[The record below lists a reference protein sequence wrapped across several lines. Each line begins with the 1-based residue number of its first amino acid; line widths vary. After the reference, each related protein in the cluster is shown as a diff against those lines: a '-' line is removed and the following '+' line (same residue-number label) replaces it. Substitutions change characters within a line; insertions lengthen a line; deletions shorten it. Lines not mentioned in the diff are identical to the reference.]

1 MNTVA
6 YFNEIA
12 HDWNRIRKEYFED
25 ELRSKVI
32 SKTDVKGKVCADLG
46 CGTGFISLGLSEKA
60 DIVFSIDSSNNMLKE
75 LRNSAFNK
83 QIKNIYEI
91 KGDMYDLPLYDESV
105 DAVFINMALHHIVD
119 IEKAIKDMY
128 RILKKGGSL
137 VISDVEQHNG
147 NWAKEEMHDVWL
159 GFSHDQIEE
168 AMTKV
173 KFEEI
178 NVESTGL
185 KCTGY
190 SSKGECTTTGI
201 FIAVGK
207 KN

>member
-12 HDWNRIRKEYFED
+12 HDWNKIRKEYFQD

-32 SKTDVKGKVCADLG
+32 SKIDVSGKVCADLG
-46 CGTGFISLGLSEKA
+46 CGTGFISLGLAQKA
-60 DIVFSIDSSNNMLKE
+60 DIVFSIDSSSNMLKE
-75 LRNSAFNK
+75 LRRSTFNK
-83 QIKNIYEI
+83 EIKNVYEI

-119 IEKAIKDMY
+119 IEKAITDMN
-128 RILKKGGSL
+128 RILKKGGSI

-159 GFSHDQIEE
+159 GFSHRQIEE
-168 AMTKV
+168 AMIEA
-173 KFEEI
+173 KFNEI
-178 NVESTGL
+178 NIESTGL

-190 SSKGECTTTGI
+190 SSKGEYTTTGI